1 MSKKE
6 ITETEKYKIAQDAFQ
21 DLIKWKNLVGIS
33 YLQTGKI
40 LKDFKDKK
48 LYESLGESPEFESFE
63 KFLTIPAIDIKLR
76 KAYYLIQIYTTFIEK
91 FGFKI
96 EELSD
101 ISWTRLRA
109 LLPCA
114 KEENFKDLVEE
125 AKILSHGDFEVKI
138 AQLKSGWDSSG
149 ECEHDEIE
157 EIVFYRCE
165 KCKDQ
170 FKNKPEK
177 SKIIKK

>member
-1 MSKKE
+1 MKE
-6 ITETEKYKIAQDAFQ
+6 LTTNEKYEIAKKAF
-21 DLIKWKNLVGIS
+21 DDILRWKQISGIS
-33 YLQTGKI
+33 YLQLGRI

-114 KEENFKDLVEE
+114 KEENSKDLVEE
-125 AKILSHGDFEVKI
+125 AKILSHSDFDIKLK
-138 AQLKSGWDSSG
+138 QLKYGWNTSID
-149 ECEHDEIE
+149 CEHNEISQ
-157 EIVFYRCE
+157 ILFYECNSCHER
-165 KCKDQ
+165 
-170 FKNKPEK
+170 FKIQPPK
-177 SKIIKK
+177 SKIVENK